1 MELIY
6 SRADNGASQH
16 STGQTGPVGE
26 GASERE
32 AAADKEAA
40 REARNMARL
49 NHLELLRNIGMEIAA
64 GLGHAA
70 AGRNQFNTEA
80 FARVADPAAS
90 FNRIAL
96 AIRRIVAL
104 EDRLDE
110 DAATRAARLAE
121 EKAAEARKAA
131 RESLMV
137 EKRIVRRAVRE
148 ACKDTYP
155 DWDRKER
162 ENLLDDLFRD
172 YDDYNNG
179 PLAEVVASICTDLGI
194 APDMT
199 LWEDAP
205 KEGEEPDPVKLKA
218 FTLEMAEEYLE
229 LVTRPAVETLTAAP
243 ANLPGNEGGRGPP
256 DG

>member
-1 MELIY
+1 MTL
-6 SRADNGASQH
+6 SQINDAYAN
-16 STGQTGPVGE
+16 SNEPTGHD
-26 GASERE
+26 
-32 AAADKEAA
+32 AAGGGVAFDGDTA
-40 REARNMARL
+40 REARRERRL
-49 NHLELLRNIGMEIAA
+49 NHLEILRNIGMEMAA
-64 GLGHAA
+64 ALGHAT
-70 AGRNQFNTEA
+70 AGRHQYNIQA
-80 FARVADPAAS
+80 FAETHDPALAFS
-90 FNRIAL
+90 RL
-96 AIRRIVAL
+96 SMAIRRIVAL

-131 RESLMV
+131 RESLMG

-172 YDDYNNG
+172 YDDYNHG

-218 FTLEMAEEYLE
+218 LTLEMAEEYLE
-229 LVTRPAVETLTAAP
+229 LVTAPAAP
-243 ANLPGNEGGRGPP
+243 PATPPPGEGGRGPP
-256 DG
+256 